1 MSPHP
6 TCLVEEKLMLG
17 EVHSL
22 NNDFPELEA
31 IIAQLLET
39 DHLFA
44 ADNKQYT
51 ALDKEIRTLELRG
64 GPIDD
69 MAMHQ
74 LKHDRAELKD
84 SLYRRMVA
92 AQA

>member
-1 MSPHP
+1 
-6 TCLVEEKLMLG
+6 MLG

-22 NNDFPELEA
+22 NNDFPELA
-31 IIAQLLET
+31 AVIQQLLDT
-39 DHLFA
+39 DHLFV

-51 ALDKEIRTLELRG
+51 ALDKEIRSLEMRG

-84 SLYRRMVA
+84 SLYQRLVA
-92 AQA
+92 AQS